1 MQPRL
6 VMGVVQGMQLQQ
18 QLEVDAEHLAVQIK
32 RTMGSFNLNIAC
44 ITANDAKAVK
54 LSLQTAT
61 VCALCKQDL
70 QTALC
75 VAVKCIVLGV
85 VCCSAR
91 LQLMVGRW

>member
-44 ITANDAKAVK
+44 ITAKDAKAVK
-54 LSLQTAT
+54 LSL
-61 VCALCKQDL
+61 
-70 QTALC
+70 
-75 VAVKCIVLGV
+75 
-85 VCCSAR
+85 
-91 LQLMVGRW
+91 